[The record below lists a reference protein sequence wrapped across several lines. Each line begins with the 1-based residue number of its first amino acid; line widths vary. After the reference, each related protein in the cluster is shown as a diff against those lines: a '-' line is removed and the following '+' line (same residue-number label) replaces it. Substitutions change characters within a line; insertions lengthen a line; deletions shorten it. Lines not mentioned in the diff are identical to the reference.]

1 MTKADLQGDALAP
14 IGVKKGKGTVGGS
27 WIPPINERSSVGD
40 IFIDLIRNEDKCEL
54 TIAGS
59 DDAGVGVP
67 TWP

>member
-1 MTKADLQGDALAP
+1 MVDLESSLCSLRH
-14 IGVKKGKGTVGGS
+14 VGGS

-59 DDAGVGVP
+59 DDAGVGAP